1 MNGDQLPD
9 DAHVTRL
16 CTHQQLD
23 ATGWPKATAFLPR
36 PAESFVSVNWLEQ
49 LRLVSRS
56 DEIAEILRVL
66 RTKRSVGQQ
75 SKLAL
80 LHVGR
85 SCAMVLT
92 HTKPRLAIE
101 YRHEPE
107 MQPDDPSHSGIY
119 NLMPDD
125 NTAAELLA
133 LSVEALY
140 PSR

>member
-1 MNGDQLPD
+1 MKGDILPD
-9 DAHVTRL
+9 DADVTRL

-23 ATGWPKATAFLPR
+23 ANGWPKATAFLPR
-36 PAESFVSVNWLEQ
+36 PTGAFVSVNWLEA
-49 LRLVSRS
+49 LRLSSRS
-56 DEIAEILRVL
+56 VEVTEILRVL
-66 RTKRSVGQQ
+66 RSKRSVGQLA
-75 SKLAL
+75 KLAL

-85 SCAMVLT
+85 CRAMVT
-92 HTKPRLAIE
+92 ANTKPGLTIQ

-107 MQPDDPSHSGIY
+107 TQPDDPSHSGID
-119 NLMPDD
+119 NIPHDD

>member
-1 MNGDQLPD
+1 MKGDLLPD

-23 ATGWPKATAFLPR
+23 ASGWPKATAFLPR
-36 PAESFVSVNWLEQ
+36 PAESFVSLNWLEQ
-49 LRLVSRS
+49 LHLSNRS
-56 DEIAEILRVL
+56 DEITEILRVL
-66 RTKRSVGQQ
+66 RTKRSVGTRSQ
-75 SKLAL
+75 LAL

-85 SCAMVLT
+85 SRAMVLAN
-92 HTKPRLAIE
+92 TKPKLNIQ

-107 MQPDDPSHSGIY
+107 AQPDDPSHSGIY
-119 NLMPDD
+119 NLMHDD